1 MIGTTKAT
9 ELLVPGAL
17 KSVFVAMHTCYRL
30 EWLKVIN
37 NSSIDTAEYISAMGV
52 NSTNL
57 VAYVTSSAN
66 SIIPLIFKIK
76 KLDGSID

>member
-9 ELLVPGAL
+9 ELLVPGASR
-17 KSVFVAMHTCYRL
+17 SVFIAMHTCYRL

-37 NSSIDTAEYISAMGV
+37 NSSVDTAEYISAMGAT
-52 NSTNL
+52 STNL
-57 VAYVTSSAN
+57 VAFATSSAN

-76 KLDGSID
+76 KSDG